1 MLPPINF
8 KNWIDKNRHLLKPP
22 VGNQVVYEDTEFII
36 MVVGGPNT
44 RKDYHIDE
52 GEEFFYQLE
61 GRMVLRI
68 IENKKPKDININEG
82 EIFLLPPK
90 VPHSPQRFENT
101 VGLVIERKRR
111 KGELDAFQWYCDA
124 CHTLLYEY
132 LKNATMRKRNI
143 YIIILA
149 LFIGSVFGGVIGNV
163 FSLILPESVVK
174 DFFLTSVTF
183 DIGGFANNELGVFII
198 DLKII
203 VLKLGLSVSFNF
215 TSVIGIA
222 VAYYI
227 LRYLR

>member
-22 VGNQVVYEDTEFII
+22 VGNQVVYEDTELII

-111 KGELDAFQWYCDA
+111 KEELDAFQ
-124 CHTLLYEY
+124 
-132 LKNATMRKRNI
+132 
-143 YIIILA
+143 
-149 LFIGSVFGGVIGNV
+149 
-163 FSLILPESVVK
+163 
-174 DFFLTSVTF
+174 
-183 DIGGFANNELGVFII
+183 
-198 DLKII
+198 
-203 VLKLGLSVSFNF
+203 
-215 TSVIGIA
+215 
-222 VAYYI
+222 
-227 LRYLR
+227 

>member
-1 MLPPINF
+1 MIPPINF

-22 VGNQVVYEDTEFII
+22 VGNQVVYEDTELII

-68 IENKKPKDININEG
+68 KKYKKTKDININEG
-82 EIFLLPPK
+82 EIFSLPPE

-111 KGELDAFQWYCDA
+111 KGELDAFQWYCDE

-132 LKNATMRKRNI
+132 FFPLTNI
-143 YIIILA
+143 
-149 LFIGSVFGGVIGNV
+149 VTQ
-163 FSLILPESVVK
+163 LPPIFDGFWK
-174 DFFLTSVTF
+174 DDDARTCKCCS
-183 DIGGFANNELGVFII
+183 
-198 DLKII
+198 
-203 VLKLGLSVSFNF
+203 
-215 TSVIGIA
+215 
-222 VAYYI
+222 AY
-227 LRYLR
+227 LEKP